1 MAEFFQSWIFW
12 FLIGLILL
20 HFICKESIKRDKE
33 KFKQKYKNLSEYD
46 NFEVTRTQDL
56 KTEGVLFKNNTDLY
70 NQAFDIIFFDI
81 IFKDDQTTITIKG
94 VEYKFV
100 RNINAFSI
108 YEKITNKKFNLQN
121 IHDFYILIYCLLIAN
136 NPGLLL
142 GIDEFLMAIEECEME
157 GDSSEEQIIPG

>member
-20 HFICKESIKRDKE
+20 HLICKESIKRDKE

-46 NFEVTRTQDL
+46 NYEVAPIQDL
-56 KTEGVLFKNNTDLY
+56 KTKGVLFKNNTDLY
-70 NQAFDIIFFDI
+70 NQAFDIIF
-81 IFKDDQTTITIKG
+81 KDDQTTITIKG
-94 VEYKFV
+94 IEYKFV

-108 YEKITNKKFNLQN
+108 FEKITNKRFDLHD
-121 IHDFYILIYCLLIAN
+121 IHDFYILIYCLLVAN

-142 GIDEFLMAIEECEME
+142 GIDEFLMAIEECEMY
-157 GDSSEEQIIPG
+157 GDFSKEQIIPG